1 MLSMLVEVGGK
12 IAIYVGQK
20 LVDKYLFK
28 DKYKPKH
35 LKR

>member
-1 MLSMLVEVGGK
+1 MLSMLVEVVAK